1 LGQRQRLHRRVTEPN
16 KLDECS
22 LTLHHLSEDC
32 LDDSLRD
39 DIDDGGGISGNNGV
53 RNANEREGGGEFEL
67 DELEFKELD
76 EELVEEFAEESIAA
90 NE

>member
-39 DIDDGGGISGNNGV
+39 DIDDGGGIGGNNGV
-53 RNANEREGGGEFEL
+53 RNANESEGGGEFEL

-76 EELVEEFAEESIAA
+76 EELVGEFDEESIAA
-90 NE
+90 SE